1 MNMKK
6 EVEYFKVLGKGLKTR
21 DDFQWAPGKWN
32 KEPRAEVTTEA
43 CGIGLH
49 VWKNKPDWGVISYLP
64 DHTYRVVG
72 VDGLC
77 GEDDKKA
84 RFRRVKLSLLPMTLE
99 EILGPERDGFKG
111 ADLSRADLSDAN
123 LSRADL
129 SDANLS
135 RADLSDANLSGADL
149 SDANLS
155 RADLSRADLS
165 DADLSGADLS
175 RANLSDADLSDADLS
190 RANLSDAD
198 LSGADL
204 SNAHG
209 CKDNPALSDE
219 QRSAAHC

>member
-111 ADLSRADLSDAN
+111 ADLSRADLSDADLSDANLSDANLSDAN
-123 LSRADL
+123 LSRADLSDADLSDANLSDADL

-135 RADLSDANLSGADL
+135 RADLSGADL
-149 SDANLS
+149 F
-155 RADLSRADLS
+155 
-165 DADLSGADLS
+165 GADLFG
-175 RANLSDADLSDADLS
+175 ADLF
-190 RANLSDAD
+190 
-198 LSGADL
+198 GADL

>member
-111 ADLSRADLSDAN
+111 ADLSRADLSRAD

-135 RADLSDANLSGADL
+135 RADLSDA
-149 SDANLS
+149 
-155 RADLSRADLS
+155 DLSRADLFG
-165 DADLSGADLS
+165 ADLFGADLFGADLFGADLS
-175 RANLSDADLSDADLS
+175 D
-190 RANLSDAD
+190 
-198 LSGADL
+198 
-204 SNAHG
+204 AHG